1 MVRIMQNSS
10 SWHNYR
16 WPSDASLFR
25 VLGINHTCPCDG
37 CSPAIHYYG
46 ALAPQ
51 DDNVVSR
58 MMPTVGSPSTRAV
71 LRGTLV
77 QHVDSPLSTVA
88 AGEESFWQ
96 HDGSRCCEE
105 KPLSMVAAGEE
116 PLVSLLREAMGK
128 QGPRDGELPLLG
140 RDAVNAPLVPI
151 ARVAMAAPPGPARRR
166 WSPHSRPAHAVPGHR
181 VCARA
186 GHPRRPPSSGSA
198 PAHGAAPAQ
207 GSREAARR
215 VRGGCSPSGPRRAA
229 RAAVPMLGRPRPGR
243 RGCAAAHASRASRR
257 WAGTA
262 AQALVRPPWS
272 CLGCSRAAAAG
283 RCGGRL
289 GFPNVGLSIWPV
301 GPHGHCAAR
310 LAGWA
315 AGLFGHMFGWAK
327 FTF

>member
-58 MMPTVGSPSTRAV
+58 MMPTVGSPSSRTV

-105 KPLSMVAAGEE
+105 KPLSTVAVGEE
-116 PLVSLLREAMGK
+116 PLVSLLRGETVGK
-128 QGPRDGELPLLG
+128 QRPRDGELPLLG

-151 ARVAMAAPPGPARRR
+151 ARVAMAAPRGPARRR
-166 WSPHSRPAHAVPGHR
+166 WSPHSRPARAVPGRR
-181 VCARA
+181 VRQGRA
-186 GHPRRPPSSGSA
+186 PAPRRGGSRQCRWGA
-198 PAHGAAPAQ
+198 GGCTHAIRRRGAAPARAGAQ
-207 GSREAARR
+207 GPRARLCSRWGAALCAAGKAAP
-215 VRGGCSPSGPRRAA
+215 VRAVGRALAAASRRAA
-229 RAAVPMLGRPRPGR
+229 GHRAGAQFVATGQ
-243 RGCAAAHASRASRR
+243 
-257 WAGTA
+257 GT
-262 AQALVRPPWS
+262 LL
-272 CLGCSRAAAAG
+272 C
-283 RCGGRL
+283 
-289 GFPNVGLSIWPV
+289 
-301 GPHGHCAAR
+301 H
-310 LAGWA
+310 
-315 AGLFGHMFGWAK
+315 
-327 FTF
+327 